1 MRLKKDFHFEKLKS
15 LNLGILLSLF
25 LGVGWGRWFFSFL
38 VMLIFQKRP
47 EGMFC
52 VVSGSDLAAFRK
64 VAAEPSDLGV
74 WEYLPTK
81 YFMNS
86 LQVNLAS

>member
-1 MRLKKDFHFEKLKS
+1 
-15 LNLGILLSLF
+15 
-25 LGVGWGRWFFSFL
+25 
-38 VMLIFQKRP
+38 MLIFGKDP

-52 VVSGSDLAAFRK
+52 IVSGSDVAAFRK

-74 WEYLPTK
+74 REYLPTK

>member
-15 LNLGILLSLF
+15 LNLG
-25 LGVGWGRWFFSFL
+25 VGWGRWFFSFL
-38 VMLIFQKRP
+38 VMLFFQKRP

-81 YFMNS
+81 YFINS